1 MGLSSLFDLVIISRR
16 SSIEV
21 MFCIELK
28 YLKLLFEVILISEI
42 IGKRREEREG
52 KERKGTK
59 REEKRREENESK

>member
-1 MGLSSLFDLVIISRR
+1 MGLSSLFDLVILSRR

-42 IGKRREEREG
+42 IGKGREERKG
-52 KERKGTK
+52 KERKGK
-59 REEKRREENESK
+59 EREEKRR

>member
-42 IGKRREEREG
+42 IGKRREERE
-52 KERKGTK
+52 
-59 REEKRREENESK
+59 EKRREEKKTKVSK